1 MKNGYNPLIMYR
13 KGIVNLQKHWR
24 GIREKE
30 MDAHASACRKAADAA
45 YRAAEQRKEDEK
57 VLYMAILGNGEPF
70 PVTMGYVRQHGLI

>member
-45 YRAAEQRKEDEK
+45 YYAARQREEDKK
-57 VLYMAILGNGEPF
+57 VLYYAFTADGEPF
-70 PVTMGYVRQHGLI
+70 PVTQGYVRQHGLV